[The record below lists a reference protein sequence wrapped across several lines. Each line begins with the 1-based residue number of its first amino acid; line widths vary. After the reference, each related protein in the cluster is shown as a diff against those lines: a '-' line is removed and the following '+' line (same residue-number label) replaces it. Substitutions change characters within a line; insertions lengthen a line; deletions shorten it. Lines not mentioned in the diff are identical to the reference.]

1 MKKSLQ
7 QLLRLTAVTEAIRN
21 SLQDYEQ
28 SRKASAGSNKTG
40 SVPCLSAGLT
50 GKRLSRLLTEMAW
63 AKQSVRIDDVRQS
76 LPEQL
81 REVLLT
87 PFRVILFTFKA
98 SGFSFRN
105 FIFTCV
111 IPIVPFAAA
120 YCTLIRQMNRH
131 SEEELLEIIRHIHVP
146 GCTYRLAG
154 SVLQAEH
161 HDNYSQEIKSGRKAA

>member
-28 SRKASAGSNKTG
+28 SRRASAGSNKKG

-87 PFRVILFTFKA
+87 PFRVMLFALTG
-98 SGFSFRN
+98 SGFCFRN
-105 FIFTCV
+105 FFFSCV
-111 IPIVPFAAA
+111 IPVVPIVAT
-120 YCTLIRQMNRH
+120 CDTMISQLNRR

-146 GCTYRLAG
+146 GCTYRLSG
-154 SVLQAEH
+154 SVLHAEH